1 MTIDFGLRSRDY
13 ALHRHGPPARWY
25 ERLASFAPIEGSR
38 VLDLATGPGT
48 VAFELARRGAF
59 LLVVLLL
66 LPVPVMAQAPSTPD
80 EVIARV
86 RAASNEALR
95 AGDLDAFMS
104 SIDVDYVGTA
114 GNGGHIRDRAALQ
127 EMIGGLFAESPGHR
141 FIRTP
146 SEIEVDSSGRRAMEV
161 GSWLEVP
168 ADQAP
173 ATSTG
178 VRGRYTAYWR
188 RVAARWVIHAEV
200 FVTLG
205 GG

>member
-1 MTIDFGLRSRDY
+1 MSR
-13 ALHRHGPPARWY
+13 
-25 ERLASFAPIEGSR
+25 
-38 VLDLATGPGT
+38 
-48 VAFELARRGAF
+48 
-59 LLVVLLL
+59 
-66 LPVPVMAQAPSTPD
+66 APSTPD

-86 RAASNEALR
+86 RAASNDALR
-95 AGDLDAFMS
+95 AGDLDAFMA

-127 EMIGGLFAESPGHR
+127 ELIGGLFADAPGHR
-141 FIRTP
+141 FVRTP
-146 SEIEVDSSGRRAMEV
+146 SEIEVDLGGRRAIEV

-168 ADQAP
+168 AGQTP
-173 ATSTG
+173 ASSTG
-178 VRGRYTAYWR
+178 LRGRYTAYWR

>member
-1 MTIDFGLRSRDY
+1 MR
-13 ALHRHGPPARWY
+13 ALALP
-25 ERLASFAPIEGSR
+25 L
-38 VLDLATGPGT
+38 
-48 VAFELARRGAF
+48 
-59 LLVVLLL
+59 LLL
-66 LPVPVMAQAPSTPD
+66 LPIPTMAQAPSTSE

-86 RAASNEALR
+86 REVSNTALQM
-95 AGDLDAFMS
+95 GDLDGFMA

-114 GNGGHIRDRAALQ
+114 GNGGHIRDRAALK
-127 EMIGGLFAESPGHR
+127 ELIEGLFAGSPGHH
-141 FIRTP
+141 FVRTP
-146 SEIEVDSSGRRAMEV
+146 SEIEVDGSGRRAIEL

-168 ADQAP
+168 AGQTP
-173 ATSTG
+173 ANSTG